1 MRWRWGCH
9 PHLIYIIRMNKIKLK
24 ENYTSPMLE
33 IIIIDV
39 ERGFQSSG
47 NNDGGITAPGW
58 VIN

>member
-1 MRWRWGCH
+1 
-9 PHLIYIIRMNKIKLK
+9 MNKIKLK